1 MSIYKNKYNVP
12 SLEIIFEDGSSILV
26 ENESI
31 KIDKRGPS
39 YKVHLLPSA
48 NDRHSSHGPRIK
60 VLIHGNEYRTYPM
73 DRKSYSLTYAK
84 EYAKERDID
93 RENAAI
99 LVAEFMG
106 KEIVNY
112 FYNANIENR
121 NAIDIKLNALKRL
134 SYEDRAYLIGRGRAR
149 FKIEG

>member
-1 MSIYKNKYNVP
+1 
-12 SLEIIFEDGSSILV
+12 
-26 ENESI
+26 
-31 KIDKRGPS
+31 
-39 YKVHLLPSA
+39 
-48 NDRHSSHGPRIK
+48 
-60 VLIHGNEYRTYPM
+60 M

-112 FYNANIENR
+112 FYNASIENR